1 MSYGYGW
8 TFEVDRY
15 PIDAPLRVEFDSRP
29 TSEFELA
36 EKQAVC
42 ENCLGAD
49 ASVNVFRSSRLC
61 AICGHRTDSS
71 RNLLTEHFGGVCDSR
86 RVSIEPRRMS
96 AGGSRGLSTDPSWS
110 CR

>member
-8 TFEVDRY
+8 TFLAY
-15 PIDAPLRVEFDSRP
+15 LYLIDAPLRVEFDSRP

-49 ASVNVFRSSRLC
+49 VSVNVFRSSRLC
-61 AICGHRTDSS
+61 AICGHRTDPGRPWFS
-71 RNLLTEHFGGVCDSR
+71 EHFRHDLPFAQGVYR
-86 RVSIEPRRMS
+86 
-96 AGGSRGLSTDPSWS
+96 T
-110 CR
+110 